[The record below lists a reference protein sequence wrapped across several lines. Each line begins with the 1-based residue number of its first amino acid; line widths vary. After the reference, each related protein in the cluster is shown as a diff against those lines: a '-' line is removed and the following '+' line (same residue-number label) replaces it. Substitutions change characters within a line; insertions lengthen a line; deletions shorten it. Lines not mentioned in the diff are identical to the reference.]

1 MKESKLHP
9 LREHFEIY
17 KDKVREDIRQNSAQ
31 RADTVR

>member
-1 MKESKLHP
+1 MKKSKLHP

-17 KDKVREDIRQNSAQ
+17 KDKVRKDIRKNSAQ